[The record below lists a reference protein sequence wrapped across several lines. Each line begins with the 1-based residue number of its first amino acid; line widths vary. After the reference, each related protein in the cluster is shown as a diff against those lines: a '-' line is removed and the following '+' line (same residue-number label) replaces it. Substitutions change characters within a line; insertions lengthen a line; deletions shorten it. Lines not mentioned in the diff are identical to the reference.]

1 MAEEKEWQEGMSTYE
16 NIIFPCFGGLSN
28 TGITSTGITSAL
40 AYLGAVKE
48 LGSLVLPALLP
59 HRNSHARTDK
69 RSGKCL
75 K

>member
-1 MAEEKEWQEGMSTYE
+1 MAEEKEWQEGIPINE
-16 NIIFPCFGGLSN
+16 NIIFSCFGGLSN
-28 TGITSTGITSAL
+28 TGITSAL
-40 AYLGAVKE
+40 ACLGAVKE
-48 LGSLVLPALLP
+48 LGSLVSPALLP

>member
-28 TGITSTGITSAL
+28 TGITSAL

-48 LGSLVLPALLP
+48 FGSLVSPALLP